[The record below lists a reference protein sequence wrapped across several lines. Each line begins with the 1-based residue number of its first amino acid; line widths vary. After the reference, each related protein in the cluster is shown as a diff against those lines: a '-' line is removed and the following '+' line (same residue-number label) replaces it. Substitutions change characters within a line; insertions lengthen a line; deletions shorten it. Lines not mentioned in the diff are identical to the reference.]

1 MKKLFLSLFVLVI
14 LAGCSLNDPNITVDP
29 SFTPS
34 GKVYSRFIL
43 QSVSLTGQISTYLF
57 YIYTFTSTTEVVRTS
72 ISIPNQ
78 PVDSNPQ
85 YLTYELINPD
95 ITFKNSNGDITDRGK
110 FKSEKALYIG
120 TDCYNLK

>member
-1 MKKLFLSLFVLVI
+1 MKKLLLSFFVLVI
-14 LAGCSLNDPNITVDP
+14 LAGCSSNDPNITVDP
-29 SFTPS
+29 SFTPN
-34 GKVYSRFIL
+34 GKTYSRFVL
-43 QSVSLTGQISTYLF
+43 QSVSVTGQLSTYLF

-85 YLTYELINPD
+85 YLTYEYNNPD

-110 FKSEKALYIG
+110 FKGEKELYIG
-120 TDCYNLK
+120 SDCYNLK